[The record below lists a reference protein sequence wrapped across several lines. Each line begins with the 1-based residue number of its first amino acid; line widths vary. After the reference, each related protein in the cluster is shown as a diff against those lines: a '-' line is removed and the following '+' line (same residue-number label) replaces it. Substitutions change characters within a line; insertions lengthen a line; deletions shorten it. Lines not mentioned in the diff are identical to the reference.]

1 MANVTKSEKAIKR
14 DIAAFVHDAFEEIG
28 NEQGLTGLQSFV
40 RWASQPQNQTA
51 FYTQIWGK
59 LIPKPVEVSGPQGG
73 PMKLVVAWENDPAA
87 IPMAAL
93 TALDA
98 EAIEDADVQSDVD

>member
-1 MANVTKSEKAIKR
+1 MSNVTKTEKAIRR
-14 DIAAFVHDAFEEIG
+14 DIASFVHDAFEEVG
-28 NEQGLTGLQSFV
+28 NEQGLTGLQAFAK
-40 RWASQPQNQTA
+40 WAANPVNQTA

-93 TALDA
+93 TALEA
-98 EAIEDADVQSDVD
+98 EAIEDANTQSDAE